1 MGGRGWRSAWRPGS
15 VVLALVLTAA
25 LAACGGDDPPTPAEK
40 RAAKARWVQK
50 VDAACRKANDAIADR
65 GWAMNLVDLDRL
77 IVRGA
82 ADVREA
88 VKTIVA
94 VRLPEGSGPAPRRFV
109 QEVRKVEPLLA
120 KVEEASENMET
131 EALLGVTDD
140 LKVGMSTLEDRSEA
154 AGLADCARNDERFF
168 LPDAIRAPVFAEQMA
183 KLDRSVFRRLERLKR
198 NTNVSSAAGATRF
211 YVRLG
216 EVINDTIAGMDKL
229 DPPQWAAPQLNR
241 YQDVMLDLQT
251 IVQDSEELFAQGVDA
266 LTLGKLNR
274 LGRRYDRIIKAE
286 KKARRKLLRAVGAAP
301 TTGPDD
307 EPEEALA
314 PDETQE
320 S

>member
-15 VVLALVLTAA
+15 AVLALVLAA
-25 LAACGGDDPPTPAEK
+25 AFSACGGDDEPTPAEK

-50 VDAACRKANDAIADR
+50 VDAACRKANEAIADR
-65 GWAMNLVDLDRL
+65 GWPMNLVDLDRL
-77 IVRGA
+77 VVRGA

-94 VRLPEGSGPAPRRFV
+94 LRLPVGSGPAPRRFV
-109 QEVRKVEPLLA
+109 QELRKLEPLLA
-120 KVEEASENMET
+120 EVEGASENMEGP
-131 EALLGVTDD
+131 ALLGVTDD
-140 LKVGMSTLEDRSEA
+140 LKVEMSRLEDRSRE

-183 KLDRSVFRRLERLKR
+183 KLDRSVFRRLERLER
-198 NTNVSSAAGATRF
+198 ETNVNSAADATRF

-216 EVINDTIAGMDKL
+216 EVINDTVAGMDKL
-229 DPPQWAAPQLNR
+229 DPPQWAATQLGR
-241 YQDVMLDLQT
+241 YQDVLLDLQT
-251 IVQDSEELFAQGVDA
+251 IVQDSEELFAQGTDA

-286 KKARRKLLRAVGAAP
+286 KQARRKLFRAVGAAP
-301 TTGPDD
+301 TTGPGD

-314 PDETQE
+314 PDEAQE